1 MHINAR
7 MDIDMVAVE
16 RDDLLTVMLELAA
29 PEATSTT
36 RVPQAA
42 VVVLDRSGSMSG
54 DRLNAAKS
62 ALSNLVN
69 RFADEDVF
77 GLVTFDS
84 QAEVVVPAGRVA
96 DLGRAGMS
104 AAIDAIHTGG
114 STDLSSGYLR
124 GLQEARRV
132 CGDTGATIIVLSD
145 GMANHGI
152 VDAGRFREIAAAA
165 AAQGITTSSIGI
177 GVGYDDEIL
186 TEMAIGGT
194 GNHTFAADGDAAA
207 AAVAG
212 EIDGLLT
219 KRVQV
224 ASLRIRVTDA
234 CKRVQALNDLPWH
247 GQPDGVIV
255 ELGDFYSG
263 EKRSLLF
270 GFELPAMPAL
280 GLAQVAEFELTYVAI
295 PELETFTVTLPI
307 SVNVV
312 PQDVARGR
320 VPDAEVRRTKLIVEG
335 QHAKKTGERA
345 LRRGDVEGAREALT
359 SARDALQAEAS
370 RTPHQDLEDEID
382 FLNDALDDLDG
393 QGYEYTS
400 RALSSD
406 RVKKA
411 RGYTTRAQGGRLDS
425 GDDRCPDCGG
435 PLVPIVSGLPSTEM
449 FHAAERDEIILG
461 GCDPRSGQDEF
472 GMAAKGCPACRRA
485 SIERFFESLGGQPS
499 GDSSA
504 SS

>member
-1 MHINAR
+1 MHIKAH

-16 RDDLLTVMLELAA
+16 SDDLLTVMLELAA

-36 RVPQAA
+36 RVSNAA
-42 VVVLDRSGSMSG
+42 VVILDRSGSMSG
-54 DRLNAAKS
+54 SRLDAAKVS
-62 ALSNLVN
+62 LSTLVN
-69 RFADEDVF
+69 RLADDDVF
-77 GLVTFDS
+77 GLITFDN

-96 DLGRAGMS
+96 DLGRAGLS

-132 CGDTGATIIVLSD
+132 CGDTGATIVVLSD

-152 VDAGRFREIAAAA
+152 VDAGRFREIATAAA
-165 AAQGITTSSIGI
+165 GQGITTSSIGI

-186 TEMAIGGT
+186 SEMAIGGT

-207 AAVAG
+207 AAVAS

-219 KRVQV
+219 KKVQA

-234 CKRVQALNDLPWH
+234 CRRFQFLNDLPWH
-247 GQPDGVIV
+247 ADHDEPIV

-280 GLAQVAEFELTYVAI
+280 GLAQVAEFELSYVAI
-295 PELETFTVTLPI
+295 PELEAFTVTLPI

-312 PQDVARGR
+312 PQDIARGR
-320 VPDAEVRRTKLIVEG
+320 VPDAQVRRTKLIVEA
-335 QHAKKTGERA
+335 QRAKKTGERA
-345 LRRGDVEGAREALT
+345 LRRGDVEEAREALT
-359 SARDALQAEAS
+359 SARDTLQTEAS
-370 RTPHQDLEDEID
+370 RTPHQDLDDEID
-382 FLNDALDDLDG
+382 FLSDALEELDA
-393 QGYEYTS
+393 QDYEYTS

-425 GDDRCPDCGG
+425 GDARCPDCGG
-435 PLVPIVSGLPSTEM
+435 QLVPIVSGLPSTEM
-449 FHAAERDEIILG
+449 FLAAERDEIILG
-461 GCDPRSGQDEF
+461 GCDPRSGRDEF
-472 GMAAKGCPACRRA
+472 GMPAKGCPACRRA
-485 SIERFFESLGGQPS
+485 SLERLFESLGEQEG

-504 SS
+504 PS